1 MSGNGSL
8 FLSRSR
14 HIIISTGMESVK
26 VNEKPQIFFSA
37 GKPLKI
43 TCFHPPV
50 QKRPDYTRS
59 EYTMDTNQNQHQS
72 GFIAVMGRPNVGK
85 STLLN
90 HLLGQKIAAVSPKPQ
105 TTRLQQFGILT
116 LPDAQLVFVDTPG
129 LHFPHHKLGEFM
141 NLSAQQALEDTDLA
155 LLIVDGT
162 VSPPDRE
169 DFLLG
174 EELEE
179 MSSPPPV
186 IIVLNKLDQIDSEEL
201 PQRKEVYQ
209 ELRPSADLVPISAA
223 RGDNLEVLINT
234 ILEYLPEGPRY
245 YDEDQIT
252 DLYERDIA
260 SDLIRAAAL
269 NMLRDEVPH
278 SIAVRIDEYKERGDE
293 GAYIS
298 ATLFV
303 ERTSQKAIV
312 IGKGG
317 KMIKLIG
324 SAARKEIEQMSGR
337 KVYLDLRVKV
347 RKNWRNDPNSLRLFG
362 FKK

>member
-1 MSGNGSL
+1 M
-8 FLSRSR
+8 
-14 HIIISTGMESVK
+14 
-26 VNEKPQIFFSA
+26 Q
-37 GKPLKI
+37 
-43 TCFHPPV
+43 
-50 QKRPDYTRS
+50 S
-59 EYTMDTNQNQHQS
+59 EYIMNSENSQHQS

-90 HLLGQKIAAVSPKPQ
+90 HLLGQKVAAVSPKPQ

-116 LPDAQLVFVDTPG
+116 LPEAQLVFVDTPG

-141 NLSAQQALEDTDLA
+141 NLAAQQALEDTDLA
-155 LLIVDGT
+155 LLLVDGSK
-162 VSPPDRE
+162 SPPDRE
-169 DFLLG
+169 DSLLG
-174 EELEE
+174 EELADLD
-179 MSSPPPV
+179 SPPPV
-186 IIVLNKLDQIDSEEL
+186 IIVLNKLDKIDPEEL
-201 PQRKEVYQ
+201 PQRKAEYQ
-209 ELRPSADLVPISAA
+209 ELLPSADLVPISAA
-223 RGDNLEVLINT
+223 RGDNLRVLVDT
-234 ILEYLPEGPRY
+234 ILEYLPEGPRF
-245 YDEDQIT
+245 YDEDQVT

-293 GAYIS
+293 GAYIA

-317 KMIKLIG
+317 KRIKQIG
-324 SAARKEIEQMSGR
+324 SAARKEIEEMSGR
-337 KVYLDLRVKV
+337 DVYLDLRVKV